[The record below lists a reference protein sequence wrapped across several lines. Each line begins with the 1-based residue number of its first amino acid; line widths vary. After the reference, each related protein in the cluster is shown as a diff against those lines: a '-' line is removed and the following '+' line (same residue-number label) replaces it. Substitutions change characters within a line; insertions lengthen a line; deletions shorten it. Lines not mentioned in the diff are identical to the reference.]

1 MDRLT
6 AHAQKKDYI
15 GVDIFLSSDW
25 PSDVTIG
32 TTPPVILFAN
42 VLEVLHVVNVR
53 MVLMLA
59 ELAQRQWPVLL
70 LH

>member
-42 VLEVLHVVNVR
+42 VHEVLHVVNVR

-70 LH
+70 LR